1 MHADIQALGN
11 KLTTTAARLRGVC
24 GVHERDMTTSI
35 YRFVSQ
41 QRLEHSQPS
50 IVRAERQVR
59 IAQHEIEVEVFEC
72 DQAIGV
78 NEPKGELV
86 IKVTA
91 DVGNVFVQLG
101 DQQALILAPIGTT
114 SSATKAALRSAQFG
128 KACSQPAGIVNQR
141 AVRQA
146 EQSQQA
152 HIRANRRT
160 AIGVSG
166 QRVGQVKHQGD
177 IPAARFVLEHAMLD
191 LRGPAGTDAA

>member
-41 QRLEHSQPS
+41 HHSEHSETS
-50 IVRAERQVR
+50 IVSRQR
-59 IAQHEIEVEVFEC
+59 QGSIAQHEIKVGVFKG
-72 DQAIGV
+72 DQTVGV
-78 NEPKGELV
+78 SKPKGELV

-128 KACSQPAGIVNQR
+128 KPFSQPVGIVNQR

-152 HIRANRRT
+152 HVSANHRT
-160 AIGVSG
+160 TIGLSG
-166 QRVGQVKHQGD
+166 ERIGHVNHQV
-177 IPAARFVLEHAMLD
+177 
-191 LRGPAGTDAA
+191 